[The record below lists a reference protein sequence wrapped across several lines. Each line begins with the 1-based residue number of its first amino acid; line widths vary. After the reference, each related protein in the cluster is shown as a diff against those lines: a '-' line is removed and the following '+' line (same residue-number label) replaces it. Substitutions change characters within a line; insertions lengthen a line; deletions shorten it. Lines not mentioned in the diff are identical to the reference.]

1 MGLSR
6 ALKILDRL
14 KLLDL
19 AIKMAPPNLA
29 VVVYH
34 NVGWQRAE
42 FQFFEEPLSPEFLEK
57 EILTLL
63 QSGYIV
69 TSLSEALHLIAKGIK
84 KRIAAITF
92 DDGYRGVYKYAFPIL
107 KKYRIKATVYI
118 PAGFVARRVVPW
130 WEQLYFIFREAVESG
145 KIEELAS
152 DHELKLVK
160 FPVKSVD
167 ELRPLIEHIV
177 RYADVQDLTNLIHR
191 ISKKLGIRIP
201 DSLYDEVMMGPDEV
215 KEMAEYG
222 IEIGG
227 HGLWHVNL
235 TYIDRNKLVEEVE
248 ESLRFVKTY
257 NRDLETPTFAYP
269 FGIYNETVIDL
280 LRSRGFKAAV
290 TMEPKVNSIPLPD
303 YYRLGRIPPYRF
315 GLKDLASFKYSL
327 LKNKWLPR
335 P

>member
-19 AIKMAPPNLA
+19 AIKLTPPNP
-29 VVVYH
+29 VIVVYH
-34 NVGWQRAE
+34 NVGWQKAE
-42 FQFFEEPLSPEFLEK
+42 FQFFEEPISPEFLEK
-57 EILTLL
+57 EILILL
-63 QSGYIV
+63 RNGYIV
-69 TSLSEALHLIAKGIK
+69 TSLSDALHLIAKGIK
-84 KRIAAITF
+84 KKIAVITF
-92 DDGYRGVYKYAFPIL
+92 DDGYKGVYRYAFPIL

-118 PAGFVARRVVPW
+118 TAGFILKRVVPW
-130 WEQLYFIFREAVESG
+130 WEQLYFIFSEAVKSG
-145 KIEELAS
+145 KIDELAS
-152 DHELKLVK
+152 YLELE
-160 FPVKSVD
+160 PVRLSVRSVS
-167 ELRPLIEHIV
+167 ELRLLIEHIV
-177 RYADVQDLTNLIHR
+177 RYGDIQDLTNIIYK
-191 ISKKLGIRIP
+191 ISKNLGIRIP
-201 DSLYDEVMMGPDEV
+201 ESLYDEVMIGLDEL

-235 TYIDRNKLVEEVE
+235 TYINRSRLIEEIE

-257 NRDLETPTFAYP
+257 NRDLDMPTFAYP
-269 FGIYNETVIDL
+269 FGIYNEAVIDV

-290 TMEPKVNSIPLPD
+290 TMEPKINSIPIPD

-327 LKNKWLPR
+327 LSR
-335 P
+335 R